1 MKRKRKKDQEDSVST
16 HSLNLGDDEGPS
28 KRKKRLGRV
37 ASLANIFTSSGKPL
51 QNAKQA
57 LKKSISGMLH
67 PSVKEPAPPQES
79 QHSPTPSVVSIPS
92 SPALL
97 RTRGSIVSLSR
108 LSVRRCIFNC
118 LISHIIL
125 LLFFLIQ
132 GSSNLTPYR
141 PPALTPTK
149 HRIIHLWSETW
160 GKTTALSLN
169 NQELKRQEVFYLSC
183 NIFVITVV
191 NNWFLFRLCMNYGME
206 SVI

>member
-67 PSVKEPAPPQES
+67 PSIKEPAAPPQES
-79 QHSPTPSVVSIPS
+79 HHSPTPSVASIPS

-108 LSVRRCIFNC
+108 LSVRN
-118 LISHIIL
+118 HIL
-125 LLFFLIQ
+125 LLIVHIIWSFFKIQ

-149 HRIIHLWSETW
+149 HRLIHLWSETW

-169 NQELKRQEVFYLSC
+169 NQELKRQEVY
-183 NIFVITVV
+183 
-191 NNWFLFRLCMNYGME
+191 FLL
-206 SVI
+206 

>member
-28 KRKKRLGRV
+28 KCKKRLGRV

-108 LSVRRCIFNC
+108 LSVRRCIFNW
-118 LISHIIL
+118 LISHTI
-125 LLFFLIQ
+125 LFFFLYPGFLQ
-132 GSSNLTPYR
+132 SYTLSPTSSDPNKTQNYTLVEWNMG
-141 PPALTPTK
+141 K
-149 HRIIHLWSETW
+149 NNSIII
-160 GKTTALSLN
+160 K
-169 NQELKRQEVFYLSC
+169 
-183 NIFVITVV
+183 
-191 NNWFLFRLCMNYGME
+191 
-206 SVI
+206 